1 MAKCKETLAITNH
14 RVIAEDINEHETV
27 YGGRILEILDGTAS
41 TSAARLART
50 QTVTAAIDDVNFIAP
65 FALHDSFCVESYVTG
80 VGTHSIEVFAKVVG
94 EHLLTGERFLGMTA
108 FFTFVILDK
117 SVEPEPIIPESH
129 EEKML
134 CKGYEQRRK
143 RKKAALNDRL
153 SFNHQLSIDLPY

>member
-14 RVIAEDINEHETV
+14 RVISEDINEHETV

-50 QTVTAAIDDVNFIAP
+50 QTVTAAMNFIAP

-117 SVEPEPIIPESH
+117 SVKPEPIIPESN

-153 SFNHQLSIDLPY
+153 SFNQQLSIDLPY

>member
-14 RVIAEDINEHETV
+14 RVISEDINEHETV

-108 FFTFVILDK
+108 FSLSSSWTKVSNQSRSSLK
-117 SVEPEPIIPESH
+117 AT
-129 EEKML
+129 
-134 CKGYEQRRK
+134 
-143 RKKAALNDRL
+143 RKKCFAKDMSSAENAKRPL
-153 SFNHQLSIDLPY
+153 

>member
-14 RVIAEDINEHETV
+14 RVISEDINEHETV

-41 TSAARLART
+41 TSATRLART

-65 FALHDSFCVESYVTG
+65 FALHDSFCVESYVPG
-80 VGTHSIEVFAKVVG
+80 FGPHSIEAFAKVAAA
-94 EHLLTGERFLGMTA
+94 HLLRGQGFWECAA

-117 SVEPEPIIPESH
+117 SVEPEPIIPESN

-153 SFNHQLSIDLPY
+153 SFNQQLSIDLPY

>member
-14 RVIAEDINEHETV
+14 RVISEDINEHETV

-94 EHLLTGERFLGMTA
+94 
-108 FFTFVILDK
+108 
-117 SVEPEPIIPESH
+117 
-129 EEKML
+129 
-134 CKGYEQRRK
+134 
-143 RKKAALNDRL
+143 
-153 SFNHQLSIDLPY
+153 